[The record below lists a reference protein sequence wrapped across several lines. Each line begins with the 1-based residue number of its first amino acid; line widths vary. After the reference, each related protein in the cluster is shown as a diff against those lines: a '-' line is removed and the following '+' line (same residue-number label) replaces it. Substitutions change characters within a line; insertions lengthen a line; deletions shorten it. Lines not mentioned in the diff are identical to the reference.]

1 MEHSWPGNLRE
12 MENVINRYLVLQDEK
27 PIIAELLESI
37 HLAITSSISSPA
49 SAGEQNDL
57 KKLVR
62 NLKGEAERVAIMSAL
77 DDKGWNRKAAASQL
91 QISYKA
97 LLYKIK
103 EYNLSPNSTWTD
115 SA

>member
-1 MEHSWPGNLRE
+1 

-37 HLAITSSISSPA
+37 HLASAPSISSPA
-49 SAGEQNDL
+49 FVAGDQNDL

-77 DDKGWNRKAAASQL
+77 DEKGWNRKAAAGQL

-103 EYNLSPNSTWTD
+103 EYNLSPNSTWTE